1 MLPLNYG
8 VTKML
13 KDDLVNGAGAA
24 ADYVGLPRRMIYNM
38 TERGLLP
45 VIRKG
50 RRLFYRKS
58 ELEAAFRSE
67 AA

>member
-1 MLPLNYG
+1 MLNA
-8 VTKML
+8 
-13 KDDLVNGAGAA
+13 DLLSGGKAA
-24 ADYVGLPRRMIYNM
+24 AAYIGETTRAVYHMVEQGRI
-38 TERGLLP
+38 P

-50 RRLFYRKS
+50 RRLYFRKS